1 MSHIH
6 PRVPAGPVTI
16 QPLEM
21 LQPRGSQEQVGERPA
36 PFWSPWRGRDRAC
49 LRGSGLLVARVRV
62 AWGDVLCRAGH
73 FVHRVTF
80 CAEGNESGS
89 FSAQSVTLCTK
100 CSPRR
105 PAGPPCR
112 EGRLRPGLT
121 RWPPVAWSGQGVWL
135 WGVEVGRRG
144 RSHRGACWSCR
155 PVGGG
160 AQGVCFRVELA
171 CRSCGGRGLVATGR
185 GVVVSAGGVGPCCTF
200 ILRSWS
206 GWWRGSNGFPAREV
220 SGDGMNVQR
229 GSRCTFIMVHGP
241 GSSGGSA

>member
-1 MSHIH
+1 M
-6 PRVPAGPVTI
+6 
-16 QPLEM
+16 
-21 LQPRGSQEQVGERPA
+21 
-36 PFWSPWRGRDRAC
+36 
-49 LRGSGLLVARVRV
+49 RGSGFLVVRVRV
-62 AWGDVLCRAGH
+62 VWGDVLCRAGH

-135 WGVEVGRRG
+135 WGPELGRRG

-160 AQGVCFRVELA
+160 AQGVCFRVQA
-171 CRSCGGRGLVATGR
+171 VCRSCGVGGGRRRAGGRGA
-185 GVVVSAGGVGPCCTF
+185 C
-200 ILRSWS
+200 
-206 GWWRGSNGFPAREV
+206 WWRGAVLHIHPGVLVGSLASFQRFPAPWDVRGQDECATRAPLHIHPV
-220 SGDGMNVQR
+220 SGPWLAGKIRVAPPFTDR
-229 GSRCTFIMVHGP
+229 GL
-241 GSSGGSA
+241 